1 LAWQIHEWNLVQ
13 EMNKNL
19 NDTIN
24 LKGFIIGNG
33 VTDMYIDSDNQLIE
47 TLAYWSMIP

>member
-1 LAWQIHEWNLVQ
+1 
-13 EMNKNL
+13 MNKNF
-19 NDTIN
+19 NETYN

-47 TLAYWSMIP
+47 TLVNWSMIPQDLYN